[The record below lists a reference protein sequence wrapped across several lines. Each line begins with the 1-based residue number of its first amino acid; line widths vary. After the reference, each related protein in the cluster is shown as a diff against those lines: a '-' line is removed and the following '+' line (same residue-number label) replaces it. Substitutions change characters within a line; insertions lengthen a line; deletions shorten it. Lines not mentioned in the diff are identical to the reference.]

1 MGRSKRLLVMMY
13 CLFFIWILGLY
24 INFSA
29 PNILFSILLSIYSI
43 PFVGGSLAYS
53 LLVFQRTGTNKG
65 KGKVTAIVFL
75 IPFILLVVLT
85 IKQEFS
91 AKPMPNDEQIHS
103 FFAEQLKEDATVIAS
118 NVSRYDRKTKS
129 LELFIAINSDSYI
142 RKADEYAESGQ
153 PLYSMELL
161 KRIFIE
167 LPGQLH
173 EVTAKPE
180 TIHVYGYWDKQL
192 FFEEKFVKAQN
203 KYIRS
208 GPLPEIS
215 WPVP

>member
-1 MGRSKRLLVMMY
+1 M
-13 CLFFIWILGLY
+13 
-24 INFSA
+24 NFSA

-53 LLVFQRTGTNKG
+53 LLVFQRTGTDRSRR
-65 KGKVTAIVFL
+65 KVTAIVFI

-91 AKPMPNDEQIHS
+91 SKPTPNDEQIHS
-103 FFAEQLKEDATVIAS
+103 FFAERLKEDATVIAS

-142 RKADEYAESGQ
+142 RKADEYAESRQ
-153 PLYSMELL
+153 PPYSVELL

-167 LPGQLH
+167 LPGQLQ
-173 EVTAKPE
+173 EVTSKPE
-180 TIHVYGYWDKQL
+180 TIHVYGYWNKQL
-192 FFEEKFVKAQN
+192 FFEVKFVKAQN
-203 KYIRS
+203 KFVPN

-215 WPVP
+215 IPVP